1 MKRVVEKFLWEG
13 EKIKGSRFIV
23 NIAPICSDQ
32 EAKAFLDEIASCYS
46 DARHHCFAY
55 CLADGTTRS
64 SDSGEPRGSAGLPIL
79 QRVESSNLVDT
90 IVIVTRY
97 FGGVKLGVG
106 GLIRAYGGAAGD
118 ALKKV
123 ETKDIIL
130 GSLFLLRLQYSDLPI
145 LNSVVH
151 SCKGEIREEE
161 YWEDVSLTIFIPK
174 GQEEQ
179 FQNLAIEKTSNRVS
193 IEKKK

>member
-46 DARHHCFAY
+46 DARHHYFAY

-106 GLIRAYGGAAGD
+106 GLIRLMEERLEMH
-118 ALKKV
+118 LKRLRPK
-123 ETKDIIL
+123 IL
-130 GSLFLLRLQYSDLPI
+130 F
-145 LNSVVH
+145 
-151 SCKGEIREEE
+151 
-161 YWEDVSLTIFIPK
+161 WEACFC
-174 GQEEQ
+174 
-179 FQNLAIEKTSNRVS
+179 
-193 IEKKK
+193 